1 MTYPASELI
10 LNADGSIYHLRLLPE
25 DVADTVL
32 VVGDPDRVSMISQF
46 FDRIEV
52 KKQHR
57 EFVTHTGS
65 IGKKRFTVV
74 SSGIGADNVEIV
86 MTELDAVRNIDLK
99 RREPL
104 SGLNPLKIIRIGTS
118 GSLQQDIP
126 LGSVVASSA
135 GVGLDG
141 LLDFYATDESLWAPE
156 FCAEL
161 RQTLQLRLQPYAVE
175 ASATLLNG
183 ITSRLIPNLYTGI
196 TLTCPGFYAPQGRS
210 LRLSPQVPDSIAL
223 LQQFSWNGNRI
234 TNFEMETAAYYL
246 FGKLLDHEMLSLSAI
261 VANRVSNEF
270 ASEPEKIVQKLI
282 RDTLD
287 WLVA

>member
-1 MTYPASELI
+1 MPYPASELI
-10 LNADGSIYHLRLLPE
+10 LNPDGSIYHLRLLPE
-25 DVADTVL
+25 DVADTVI
-32 VVGDPDRVSMISQF
+32 VVGDPDRVGMISQY

-65 IGKKRFTVV
+65 IGRKRLTVV
-74 SSGIGADNVEIV
+74 SSGIGSDNVEIV

-104 SGLNPLKIIRIGTS
+104 ASLSPLKIIRIGTS
-118 GSLQQDIP
+118 GSLQYDVP
-126 LGSVVASSA
+126 VGSVVASSS

-141 LLDFYATDESLWAPE
+141 LLDFYDTDETRWYPE
-156 FCAEL
+156 FCQEL
-161 RQTLQLRLQPYAVE
+161 KDTLQLRLQPYAVDG
-175 ASATLLNG
+175 SQTLLDG
-183 ITSRLIPNLYTGI
+183 FTTRLIPNVFSGI

-210 LRLSPQVPDSIAL
+210 LRLSPKILNSIDKL
-223 LQQFSWNGNRI
+223 NQFNWNGNRI

-246 FGKLLDHEMLSLSAI
+246 FGKILGHEMLSLSAI
-261 VANRVSNEF
+261 VANRVSHEF
-270 ASEPEKIVQKLI
+270 SPAPEQVVQKLI

-287 WLVA
+287 WLVV